1 MKQIYGCRNVF
12 IAFSPISN
20 IWRVLSN
27 FPKTPSTL
35 PDTLPWKWRN
45 DSKSFCQRDSIVLK
59 PLQKLI
65 LNLRS
70 FSSQFLGLKFFKV
83 GWTFLCVFFA
93 ETSFCQTET
102 SKLWLSWTF
111 VSVFSWL
118 KTFSLGENYLLG
130 CRSSMRYEISS
141 WISILTFLRWRVSY
155 TNCPTKHLFVDSLP
169 WDNLCGKLVLAE
181 EPYEVDVTIDKIA
194 QNFCIQVSNYC
205 QDFLLVKWFYFNL
218 KLLRN
223 TKNNNIR
230 VIFDHFDP
238 KYRLLRANLSCPV
251 F

>member
-1 MKQIYGCRNVF
+1 MY
-12 IAFSPISN
+12 
-20 IWRVLSN
+20 
-27 FPKTPSTL
+27 TL

-45 DSKSFCQRDSIVLK
+45 NSKSFCQKDLIVLK

-83 GWTFLCVFFA
+83 GR
-93 ETSFCQTET
+93 FCACF
-102 SKLWLSWTF
+102 SLKLRF
-111 VSVFSWL
+111 VRLKLQNFDYREHLFQFSLGL

-169 WDNLCGKLVLAE
+169 WDNLCGKLILAE
-181 EPYEVDVTIDKIA
+181 APYEVDVTIDKTA
-194 QNFCIQVSNYC
+194 QNFCI
-205 QDFLLVKWFYFNL
+205 
-218 KLLRN
+218 
-223 TKNNNIR
+223 
-230 VIFDHFDP
+230 
-238 KYRLLRANLSCPV
+238 
-251 F
+251 